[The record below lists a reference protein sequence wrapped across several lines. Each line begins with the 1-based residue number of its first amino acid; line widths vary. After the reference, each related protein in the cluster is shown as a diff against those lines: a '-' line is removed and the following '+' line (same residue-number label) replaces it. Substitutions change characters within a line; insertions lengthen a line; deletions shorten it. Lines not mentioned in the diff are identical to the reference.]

1 MAGAPGMNTP
11 GGATEA
17 GAVRGQP
24 GIDLPGSAPDGVPPT
39 LRTHKADAERAY
51 LARMLAH
58 CRGDIREAARLADVS
73 RGHFYELLK
82 KHGLGKTD

>member
-1 MAGAPGMNTP
+1 MGAPG
-11 GGATEA
+11 AAVEA
-17 GAVRGQP
+17 GAVRGQT

-82 KHGLGKTD
+82 KHDLGKAD